1 MVWLLIGVI
10 IGSVILDQLTKWL
23 AVVYLK
29 GTAGFALWDGVFE
42 FTYTTNKGAAWG
54 MLDNARWVFMTV
66 STLAIIGIAIYL
78 FGFCK
83 QNAWVKL
90 SLAFVAGGG
99 IGNMIDRVWLGYVID
114 FLNFELI
121 DFPVFNV
128 ADCFVTVGAFMLIG
142 YLIWDMIR
150 EMKEE
155 KKQKALTAE
164 TENRDEERVD

>member
-78 FGFCK
+78 FG
-83 QNAWVKL
+83 
-90 SLAFVAGGG
+90 
-99 IGNMIDRVWLGYVID
+99 
-114 FLNFELI
+114 
-121 DFPVFNV
+121 
-128 ADCFVTVGAFMLIG
+128 
-142 YLIWDMIR
+142 
-150 EMKEE
+150 
-155 KKQKALTAE
+155 
-164 TENRDEERVD
+164 